1 MSEGIFRVETECQG
15 VLVLDKK
22 VKKKSENE
30 NTSAIKHV
38 NGIRSAL
45 ISGNYR
51 TSENQAI
58 SKF

>member
-1 MSEGIFRVETECQG
+1 VETECQG